1 MADVPEHFAGDQTSQ
16 DSSNQLFGV
25 VETLVSELYPGRR
38 EPLRITAASRL
49 DRDLAIDS
57 LGRAELLRR
66 IERVFDVSLPDELL
80 GTAETVGDLLCG
92 LGEQATS
99 GVASAQVSAVSRAAE
114 DVAATP
120 ENAETLIDVLEH
132 YSAGDGDRTHVLLTD
147 EGPAGREITYG
158 GLAQVARQVAAGLLD
173 RGVSNQARVA
183 MMLPTC
189 AGFFE
194 AFFGS
199 LYAGAVPVPIYP
211 PARMS
216 QLEDHVRRQ
225 AAILNN
231 AEARVLITVPEALP
245 VGRLLRGLVPSLEFV
260 GTVDDLKGTDLAP
273 AVLSRAGDMA
283 LLQYTSGSTGDPKG
297 VVLSHRN
304 LLANLRAIGEAIEP
318 GRNDTVVSW
327 LPLYHDM
334 GLIGAWLGGLYFAV
348 PLVLMSPLTFLA
360 RPEKWLWAIH
370 HHKGTISA
378 APNFAF
384 EICAA
389 KIDDEQIEGLDL
401 SSLRV
406 LMNGAEPVSAS
417 SVRKFIERFRRYGLR
432 PDVVAPVYGM
442 AENAVALA
450 IPPQSRPPWIQ
461 RIRRAPFAAT
471 GKALLADDSETNALE
486 VVSCGKALPHHEIR
500 IVDEAGR
507 EIGERQ
513 EGRIQFRGP
522 SATAGYFRNEPA
534 TKSLMQS
541 GWLDSGD
548 RGYLANAEIYVTG
561 RTKDI
566 IIRAG
571 RNIYPHEIEEAIGEI
586 DGVRKGCV
594 ALFGAGV
601 GEGGTE
607 KVVVVAETRLA
618 QDAHP
623 AVRDA
628 IERLGIQLMDARPD
642 EIVLVP
648 PHTIPKTSSG
658 KIRRAATR
666 GRYQKGLLSGGSA
679 GIWKQV
685 VSLWLSAALGRLAAF
700 FRGAA
705 HGIYG
710 VYWWLVVLGCAIG
723 TWVSL
728 FIARNPASRWK
739 AVRAWGRLLLALT
752 FTKATVEGEQHL
764 PPVGGVVAMNHSS
777 YFDSIVAL
785 ALVPGP
791 LSFVVK
797 DDLSQFKLFRSF
809 LDRIGALFVQRLD
822 VAASVEDSKKIARA
836 AQAGRRIAVFPEGT
850 FLPRDGLLPFRLG
863 AFQVAADT
871 DTPVIPVVLRGTR
884 QILRDGH
891 WLATH
896 GSVHVK
902 ILPAIEPQGTEFH
915 EVIRLRDATRAA
927 ILAHCG
933 EPDRSDD
940 RLIFTAQGLEHV

>member
-1 MADVPEHFAGDQTSQ
+1 MADVHGHSEPGSTSQ
-16 DSSNQLFGV
+16 DSAERLFGV
-25 VETLVSELYPGRR
+25 VEELVAELYPGRR
-38 EPLRITAASRL
+38 EPLRITAASRI

-66 IERVFDVSLPDELL
+66 IERLFDVSLPDHLL
-80 GTAETVGDLLCG
+80 GTAETVGDLLRG
-92 LGEQATS
+92 LGERAPS
-99 GVASAQVSAVSRAAE
+99 GVASAPIGAVSRQAE
-114 DVAATP
+114 DAAATP

-147 EGPAGREITYG
+147 EGPPGREVTYG
-158 GLAQVARQVAAGLLD
+158 ELAQSARLVAAGLLD
-173 RGVSNQARVA
+173 RGVSNQERVA
-183 MMLPTC
+183 LMLPTC

-231 AEARVLITVPEALP
+231 AQARVLITVPEALQ

-260 GTVDDLKGTDLAP
+260 GAVEELKRGAP
-273 AVLSRAGDMA
+273 ASPVVSRGDDMA

-297 VVLSHRN
+297 VVLTHRN
-304 LLANLRAIGEAIEP
+304 LLANLRAIGERIEP
-318 GRNDTVVSW
+318 GRRDTVVSW

-384 EICAA
+384 ELCAA
-389 KIDDEQIEGLDL
+389 KIEDEQLEGLDL

-417 SVRKFIERFRRYGLR
+417 SVRKFTERFGRYGLR
-432 PDVVAPVYGM
+432 PGVIAPVYGM
-442 AENAVALA
+442 AENSLALA
-450 IPPQSRPPWIQ
+450 IPPKSRRPLVQ
-461 RIRRAPFAAT
+461 RILRAPFAAT
-471 GKALLADDSETNALE
+471 GKAIAADDSDTAALE
-486 VVSCGKALPHHEIR
+486 IVSCGKALPHHEIR
-500 IVDEAGR
+500 IVDGAGH
-507 EIGERQ
+507 EIGERE

-534 TKSLMQS
+534 TKSLMQG

-548 RGYLANAEIYVTG
+548 RGYLAASEIYVTG

-586 DGVRKGCV
+586 AGVRKGCV

-601 GEGGTE
+601 GESGTE
-607 KVVVVAETRLA
+607 TVVVVAETRLA
-618 QDAHP
+618 QDAH
-623 AVRDA
+623 AEIRDA
-628 IERLGIQLMDARPD
+628 IELLAIELMEARPD
-642 EIVLVP
+642 EILLVP

-666 GRYQKGLLSGGSA
+666 ERYENGLLSGGSA
-679 GIWKQV
+679 TIWKQV
-685 VSLWLSAALGRLAAF
+685 VSLSLSAARGRLAAF

-705 HGIYG
+705 HAIYG
-710 VYWWLVVLGCAIG
+710 VYWWLVILGCVAG

-728 FIARNPASRWK
+728 FIARTPGARWK
-739 AVRAWGRLLLALT
+739 AVSAWGRLILALT
-752 FTKATVEGEQHL
+752 FTKATVEGEEHL
-764 PPVGGVVAMNHSS
+764 PPVGGVVAINHAS
-777 YFDSIVAL
+777 YLDSIVVS

-797 DDLSQFKLFRSF
+797 DDLSGFKLFRSF
-809 LDRIGALFVQRLD
+809 LERMGALFVQRLD
-822 VAASVEDSKKIARA
+822 VAASVEDSKKVARA
-836 AQAGRRIAVFPEGT
+836 AQAGRRIAVFAEGT

-863 AFQVAADT
+863 AFQVAAEA
-871 DTPVIPVVLRGTR
+871 DTPVIPVALRGTR
-884 QILRDGH
+884 RILRDGR
-891 WLATH
+891 WLATR
-896 GSVHVK
+896 GSVRVK

-927 ILAHCG
+927 ILPHCG
-933 EPDRSDD
+933 EPDRGDD